1 MAFRTATASLRAS
14 ERFSHDNG
22 PNSHPPS
29 DFRLKNRPDA
39 ISGSPL
45 EVGSMDDEGMTDRH
59 LLTGLLA
66 VGADLH
72 DGDALSA
79 R

>member
-1 MAFRTATASLRAS
+1 MTFRTATASLRAS
-14 ERFSHDNG
+14 ERFSRDDG
-22 PNSHPPS
+22 PNSRPPS
-29 DFRLKNRPDA
+29 GFRLENRPDA
-39 ISGSPL
+39 ISGSPH
-45 EVGSMDDEGMTDRH
+45 EVGGMDDEGMTDRH